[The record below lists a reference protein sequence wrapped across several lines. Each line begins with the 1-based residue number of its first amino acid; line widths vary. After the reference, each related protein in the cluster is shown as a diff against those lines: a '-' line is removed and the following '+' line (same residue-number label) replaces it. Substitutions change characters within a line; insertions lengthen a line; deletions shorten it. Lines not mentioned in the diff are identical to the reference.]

1 MEIFFGGYG
10 KYQDLFN
17 ALNTF
22 SGNLFNALNKLP
34 PSIKRLLRRMM
45 LNMPLAIRFRFGL
58 SAFFIK

>member
-17 ALNTF
+17 ALN
-22 SGNLFNALNKLP
+22 KLP
-34 PSIKRLLRRMM
+34 PSIKRLLRQMM